1 VALFGNESLV
11 QARARIRRAS
21 TLSGDID
28 MKLEE
33 KEEAA
38 LKDLLKASDA
48 LCSAVISGNA
58 GQMQLALSVAR
69 VLGDIKKH
77 SLFKGA

>member
-1 VALFGNESLV
+1 
-11 QARARIRRAS
+11 
-21 TLSGDID
+21 

>member
-1 VALFGNESLV
+1 
-11 QARARIRRAS
+11 
-21 TLSGDID
+21 

-38 LKDLLKASDA
+38 LKDLMKAADA
-48 LCSAVISGNA
+48 LTSAVISGHP

-77 SLFKGA
+77 SFFKGV